1 MRVMTEIDTNLG
13 EDDIRECLGLGL
25 ELVANRSVADEKVL
39 NRPFERRSMMYPE
52 RGYLENTTVR
62 SVHLEKRRSW

>member
-1 MRVMTEIDTNLG
+1 MRVMTETDTNLG

-39 NRPFERRSMMYPE
+39 NRPFERRSMMSSGEGLP
-52 RGYLENTTVR
+52 
-62 SVHLEKRRSW
+62 